1 MYAIVD
7 CDNCYVSC
15 ERVFRP
21 DLNGKPVVVLSNND
35 GCVVARSN
43 EAKALGIKAGTPYF
57 KMRQEHP
64 EVTVFSS
71 NYELYG
77 EITDR
82 VMSLVRKAAPT
93 FYRYSIDE
101 GFCDLHGMEHFDL
114 KRWGEDLAAYI
125 WKAVRMPV
133 SIGIAPTKTL
143 AKMASHYAKHYPAYR
158 HCCLIDSDER
168 REKALTLYEIGEVW
182 GIGRRYNARLE
193 SLGIKTAYDFA
204 QKPATW
210 VRAIFNN
217 VVILRTWK
225 ELNGEDCIPMEEM
238 TKKKSI
244 CTSRSFPGMV
254 TDFDTLR
261 TSISNFAARC
271 AEKLRK
277 QQTAA
282 AVVSVFIDTNHFRE
296 DLPQYWN
303 MGEERLLTPT
313 NSTQQV
319 VEAALRCSKRI
330 FRQGYHFK
338 RAGVVV
344 YDICPVSA
352 LQTNFIDYDAERH
365 EKLKRLDD
373 TIDKVNRLYG
383 SETVVLGS
391 QQYATTFKDGTG
403 KAKVEA
409 GLFKDSIRHDF
420 RSPCYTT
427 RWSDIPEA
435 R

>member
-43 EAKALGIKAGTPYF
+43 EAKALGIKAGMPYF

-64 EVTVFSS
+64 DVTVFSS

-101 GFCDLHGMEHFDL
+101 GFCDLHGMQNYDL

-158 HCCLIDSDER
+158 HCCLIDSEER

-193 SLGIKTAYDFA
+193 SLGIKTAFDFA
-204 QKPATW
+204 QKPASW
-210 VRAIFNN
+210 VRTIFNN

-254 TDFDTLR
+254 TDFETLR

-277 QQTAA
+277 QGTAA

-319 VEAALRCSKRI
+319 VEAALHCMRRI
-330 FRQGYHFK
+330 FRQGYQYK

-365 EKLKRLDD
+365 EKLKRLDE

-391 QQYATTFKDGTG
+391 QQYTKENGKG
-403 KAKVEA
+403 KAGV
-409 GLFKDSIRHDF
+409 FKDSIKHDF

-435 R
+435 E

>member
-64 EVTVFSS
+64 DVTVFSS

-101 GFCDLHGMEHFDL
+101 GFCDLHGMQNYDL

-158 HCCLIDSDER
+158 HCCLIDSEER

-193 SLGIKTAYDFA
+193 ALGIRTAFDFA

-254 TDFDTLR
+254 TDFETLR

-277 QQTAA
+277 QGTAA
-282 AVVSVFIDTNHFRE
+282 AVISVFIDTNHFRE

-303 MGEERLLTPT
+303 MAEERLLTPT

-319 VEAALRCSKRI
+319 VEAALHATHRI
-330 FRQGYHFK
+330 FRQGYHYK
-338 RAGVVV
+338 RAGVVA

-352 LQTNFIDYDAERH
+352 LQTNFIDYDAKRH
-365 EKLKRLDD
+365 EKLKRLDE

-391 QQYATTFKDGTG
+391 QQYTRENGKG
-403 KAKVEA
+403 KAGV
-409 GLFKDSIRHDF
+409 FKDSIKHDF

-435 R
+435 E